1 MAVSAINLSKEK
13 EGGMKVANK
22 SNQTTH
28 QLHQANQ
35 IAKREASNWKW
46 EHRKLQDKLSKIKQ
60 YAEGK
65 LSNQEAILPEDLIE
79 LLEA

>member
-1 MAVSAINLSKEK
+1 
-13 EGGMKVANK
+13 MKVGYKTK
-22 SNQTTH
+22 SSAH

-35 IAKREASNWKW
+35 LAKREASNWKW

>member
-1 MAVSAINLSKEK
+1 MGYKTKSSA
-13 EGGMKVANK
+13 
-22 SNQTTH
+22 H

-46 EHRKLQDKLSKIKQ
+46 EHRKLQDKLNLIKN

-79 LLEA
+79 LLEG

>member
-1 MAVSAINLSKEK
+1 MAVGYKT
-13 EGGMKVANK
+13 K
-22 SNQTTH
+22 SSTH

-46 EHRKLQDKLSKIKQ
+46 EHRKLQEKLSKIKE
-60 YAEGK
+60 YSERK

-79 LLEA
+79 LLEE

>member
-1 MAVSAINLSKEK
+1 MGYKT
-13 EGGMKVANK
+13 K
-22 SNQTTH
+22 SSTH

-46 EHRKLQDKLSKIKQ
+46 EHRKLQEKLSKIKE
-60 YAEGK
+60 YSERK

-79 LLEA
+79 LLEE